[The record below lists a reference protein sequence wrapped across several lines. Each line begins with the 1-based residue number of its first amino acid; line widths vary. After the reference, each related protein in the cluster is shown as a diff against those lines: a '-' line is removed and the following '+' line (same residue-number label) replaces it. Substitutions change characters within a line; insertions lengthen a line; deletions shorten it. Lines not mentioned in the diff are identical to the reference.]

1 MILSI
6 SVQELIKYQ
15 RELKEYERRFYE
27 VNKGRFDEL
36 LEVCKQSQGEYLG
49 ADHGKGNWATSYSN
63 EFIKASLDLYEI
75 FKSSSIGDPVYML
88 SDIFK
93 AHGIKSCRGSV
104 MNIDRV
110 EYLVNTYFETDRN

>member
-1 MILSI
+1 MSI

-49 ADHGKGNWATSYSN
+49 ADHGKGSWATSYSN
-63 EFIKASLDLYEI
+63 EFIKASLDLYAI

-93 AHGIKSCRGSV
+93 EYGIKSCRRSI
-104 MNIDRV
+104 MSIDKAECLV
-110 EYLVNTYFETDRN
+110 KTYLETDRN